1 MNKLLSHIFKDWTL
15 EEFAGLLFALIALI
29 AATTL
34 IAAIGLIGYTIGL
47 IGYTIATGNDQPK
60 QTTIQKIETTGDI
73 KRFCVE
79 IKTGDH
85 IDAIDCELID
95 PVTGGVAK

>member
-1 MNKLLSHIFKDWTL
+1 MNKLLNRIFKDWTL
-15 EEFAGLLFALIALI
+15 EEFTGLLFALIALI
-29 AATTL
+29 VATGL
-34 IAAIGLIGYTIGL
+34 IATIGL
-47 IGYTIATGNDQPK
+47 IGYTIATGSDQPK

-73 KRFCVE
+73 KRFCIE

-95 PVTGGVAK
+95 PMTGGVAK

>member
-1 MNKLLSHIFKDWTL
+1 MNKLLNHIFKDWTL
-15 EEFAGLLFALIALI
+15 EEFTGLLFALI

-34 IAAIGLIGYTIGL
+34 IAAIGL

>member
-1 MNKLLSHIFKDWTL
+1 MNKLLNHIFKDWTL
-15 EEFAGLLFALIALI
+15 EEFTGLLFTLIALI
-29 AATTL
+29 ATTGL
-34 IAAIGLIGYTIGL
+34 IATIGL

-73 KRFCVE
+73 KRFCIE

-95 PVTGGVAK
+95 PMTGGVAK

>member
-1 MNKLLSHIFKDWTL
+1 MNKLLNHIFKDWTL
-15 EEFAGLLFALIALI
+15 EEFTGLLFALIALI

-34 IAAIGLIGYTIGL
+34 IADIGL

>member
-1 MNKLLSHIFKDWTL
+1 MNKILNRIFKDWTL
-15 EEFAGLLFALIALI
+15 EEITGLLFFPIALI
-29 AATTL
+29 AAT
-34 IAAIGLIGYTIGL
+34 GLITTIGL

-73 KRFCVE
+73 KRFCIE

>member
-1 MNKLLSHIFKDWTL
+1 MNKLLNHIFKDWTL
-15 EEFAGLLFALIALI
+15 EEFTGLLFALIALI

-34 IAAIGLIGYTIGL
+34 IAAIGLIGYTI
-47 IGYTIATGNDQPK
+47 ATGNDQPK
-60 QTTIQKIETTGDI
+60 QTTGDI

>member
-1 MNKLLSHIFKDWTL
+1 MNKLLNHIFKDWTL
-15 EEFAGLLFALIALI
+15 EEFTGLLFALIALI
-29 AATTL
+29 AA
-34 IAAIGLIGYTIGL
+34 IGL

>member
-29 AATTL
+29 AA
-34 IAAIGLIGYTIGL
+34 IGL

>member
-1 MNKLLSHIFKDWTL
+1 MNKILNRIFKDWTL
-15 EEFAGLLFALIALI
+15 EEITGLLFSLIALI
-29 AATTL
+29 AAT
-34 IAAIGLIGYTIGL
+34 GLITTIGL

-73 KRFCVE
+73 KRFCIE

>member
-1 MNKLLSHIFKDWTL
+1 MNKLLNHIFKDWTL
-15 EEFAGLLFALIALI
+15 EEFTGLLFALIALI

-34 IAAIGLIGYTIGL
+34 IATIGL

>member
-34 IAAIGLIGYTIGL
+34 IAAIGLIGYTI
-47 IGYTIATGNDQPK
+47 TTGNDQPK
-60 QTTIQKIETTGDI
+60 QTTIQNIETTGDI

>member
-34 IAAIGLIGYTIGL
+34 IAAIGLIGYTI
-47 IGYTIATGNDQPK
+47 ATGNVQPK

-95 PVTGGVAK
+95 PLTGGVAK